1 MSVIAF
7 TLCTTLYDVQ
17 QTPFSNFCF
26 SNVGS
31 LIKVILHEPCKNSAQ
46 KRCVEQFAWLMTFY
60 NPAHIRETTKS
71 SQWCLYA
78 HVQSGAECKTFD
90 RHNKSQE
97 QEVCFLEIRVFL
109 NREEIQLR
117 DRDIYSSKYKN
128 EGIDKWIFATPSIF
142 TFQSYL
148 LCL

>member
-1 MSVIAF
+1 MNLPLKNSDLPSPYVTFEIKYAAVSSRKFRTFKGNAFIFLKHSAGLSFLSGIAF
-7 TLCTTLYDVQ
+7 TLCTSLYVVQ

-46 KRCVEQFAWLMTFY
+46 ERCVEQFAWLMTLY

-78 HVQSGAECKTFD
+78 HAQSGAKCKTFA
-90 RHNKSQE
+90 RQNKS
-97 QEVCFLEIRVFL
+97 
-109 NREEIQLR
+109 
-117 DRDIYSSKYKN
+117 
-128 EGIDKWIFATPSIF
+128 
-142 TFQSYL
+142 
-148 LCL
+148 